1 MNQENALKVLI
12 SAVEIGQKAG
22 AYSLKD
28 AAVIAQAVAVF
39 TTKTK
44 PENEKAVPAATQP
57 KVEKPLP
64 IKKK

>member
-39 TTKTK
+39 TTKSE
-44 PENEKAVPAATQP
+44 PENKKAVPTATGQ
-57 KVEKPLP
+57 VEKPLP
-64 IKKK
+64 AKKK